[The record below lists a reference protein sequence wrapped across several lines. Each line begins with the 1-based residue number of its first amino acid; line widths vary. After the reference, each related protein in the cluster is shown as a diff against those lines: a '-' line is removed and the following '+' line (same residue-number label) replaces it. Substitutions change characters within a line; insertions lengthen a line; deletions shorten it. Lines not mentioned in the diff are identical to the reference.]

1 MSWES
6 HTFAA
11 SLYLQE
17 RLTFLYAMKKKTFL
31 TIVACVMTAMTGMA
45 QNGYCLT
52 YDDFKADRWV
62 HVDTLYLK
70 KRKAASHFDARITSG
85 DKATDKMIYKK
96 AFVVMLGDSLYVNGD
111 KVQHLGNRFKAGYAS
126 AFRYDKKYLAVVG
139 YRNDGQYSS
148 VSLASLMFGAI
159 GGMVAA
165 IGTHASIE
173 RSNAICYFVTDGTDG
188 KRMELKPMDD
198 SFMRIALLKNETL
211 REKYFSV
218 ENKKER
224 ESAVHVLQILDEAGL
239 IQ

>member
-1 MSWES
+1 
-6 HTFAA
+6 
-11 SLYLQE
+11 
-17 RLTFLYAMKKKTFL
+17 MKMKKTFL
-31 TIVACVMTAMTGMA
+31 TTVACVMTTLAGMA

-70 KRKAASHFDARITSG
+70 KRKASSRFDASITSG

-96 AFVVMLGDSLYVNGD
+96 ALVVRLGDSLYVNGD
-111 KVQHLGNRFKAGYAS
+111 KVQHLGNRFMAGYAS
-126 AFRYDKKYLAVVG
+126 AFRYDQKYLVVLG
-139 YRNDGQYSS
+139 DRNEGQYSS
-148 VSLASLMFGAI
+148 VYLGGLMFGAI

-165 IGTHASIE
+165 IGTKASIE

-188 KRMELKPMDD
+188 KRMELKVMDD
-198 SFMRIALLKNETL
+198 SFMRMALLKYEAL

-218 ENKKER
+218 EEKKIR
-224 ESAVHVLQILDEAGL
+224 ESAVHVLQILHEARL